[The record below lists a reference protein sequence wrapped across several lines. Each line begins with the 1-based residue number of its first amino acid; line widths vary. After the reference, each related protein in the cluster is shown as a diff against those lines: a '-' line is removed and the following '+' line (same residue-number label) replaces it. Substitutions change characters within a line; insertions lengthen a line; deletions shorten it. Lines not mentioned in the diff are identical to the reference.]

1 MPKAQNKAGGNGDF
15 GELDF
20 GGLDSGVLDSGGL
33 GCSGLKSK
41 ALESSSLDSKIEES
55 SAHKTSDLDS
65 ASLESSAPSF
75 AKNTKN
81 AKYPISK
88 IYGKAFENKQ
98 EFRQAF
104 KPKRAKSAESKIAES
119 KNDKSQIAES
129 SPLESK
135 KAESTKADSAEV
147 ESNKVE
153 CAKAESSFLDSTTSE
168 SNAESNPES
177 KNARVQNTT
186 NTNHRAN
193 QPAAPAAQNTPAKR
207 HTHQTSHTPNAAS
220 QTRHTPRQ
228 NAYANRALCAYIAAL
243 IKRHHFKR
251 IALFYPLPHEPD
263 ILPLLKMLKKSKNK
277 QIFLP
282 TIRGL
287 KFKMLPYR
295 LPLIKNQLGI
305 FEPSFSHLYWQKVDF
320 ALIPSLGIDRAFRR
334 VGMGKGMYDRVFGA
348 RRPQPYKVFT
358 SQNLNI
364 STNII
369 TQNFDIYAHEY
380 VSYAFRARHRITR
393 GFNNVV
399 NNSRVYRIWN
409 RCRIERLSSL

>member
-1 MPKAQNKAGGNGDF
+1 MPKAQNKAGENGNFGELDF
-15 GELDF
+15 GGLDSGELDFGGLDSGELDF
-20 GGLDSGVLDSGGL
+20 GGLDSGVLDS
-33 GCSGLKSK
+33 SGL
-41 ALESSSLDSKIEES
+41 ESASLDSKIKES
-55 SAHKTSDLDS
+55 IDYKTSDSDS
-65 ASLESSAPSF
+65 ASLESSAPNF
-75 AKNTKN
+75 AKNIKN

-104 KPKRAKSAESKIAES
+104 KPKRAKSAESKIIESKIAES

-129 SPLESK
+129 SPPESK
-135 KAESTKADSAEV
+135 IIKSKKLESTKT
-147 ESNKVE
+147 NR
-153 CAKAESSFLDSTTSE
+153 AKAESSFLDSSPLDSVAKE
-168 SNAESNPES
+168 SNPESSAESNPES
-177 KNARVQNTT
+177 KNARAQNTT
-186 NTNHRAN
+186 NTTNTT
-193 QPAAPAAQNTPAKR
+193 NTPAKR
-207 HTHQTSHTPNAAS
+207 
-220 QTRHTPRQ
+220 RQ
-228 NAYANRALCAYIAAL
+228 NAYASRTLCAYIAAL
-243 IKRHHFKR
+243 IKRHHFKH

-348 RRPQPYKVFT
+348 RKPQPYKVFT

-380 VSYAFRARHRITR
+380 VSYAFRARHRMTR